1 MARQFTPVPGDGI
14 HQSVLIVDDEPMA
27 RTLLRL
33 MLVRAGFH
41 VSEAEDGYD
50 ALDKVRKNQPDVV
63 LLDVMMPGMDGPT
76 TLQRLRDQAEL
87 AATPVAFVTA
97 KVQPQEV
104 AHFKSIGAVDFIA
117 KPFDPMALADQ
128 IRDLWMH
135 CRNG

>member
-1 MARQFTPVPGDGI
+1 
-14 HQSVLIVDDEPMA
+14 
-27 RTLLRL
+27 
-33 MLVRAGFH
+33 
-41 VSEAEDGYD
+41 
-50 ALDKVRKNQPDVV
+50 
-63 LLDVMMPGMDGPT
+63 MPGMDGPT

-87 AATPVAFVTA
+87 VATPVAFVTA

-104 AHFKSIGAVDFIA
+104 AHFKSIGAVDVIA